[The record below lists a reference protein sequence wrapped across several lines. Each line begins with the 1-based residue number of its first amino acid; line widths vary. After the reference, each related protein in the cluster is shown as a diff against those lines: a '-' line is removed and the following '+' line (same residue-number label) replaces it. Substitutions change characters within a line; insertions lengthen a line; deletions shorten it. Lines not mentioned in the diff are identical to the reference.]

1 MLGSMLDSICTVQC
15 ISDEGLAYKFT
26 CRLLSNKVPRIGL
39 SYPSGK
45 LYGVNVRK
53 HPRISVSFWA
63 PILEPVTEGG
73 RTILNPVGEGSIVDM
88 SEGGCRI
95 MTNNQYKVNDTIYL
109 SFEYKEGKE
118 PLSFKEKS
126 GWLDLCLM
134 V

>member
-1 MLGSMLDSICTVQC
+1 M
-15 ISDEGLAYKFT
+15 
-26 CRLLSNKVPRIGL
+26 
-39 SYPSGK
+39 
-45 LYGVNVRK
+45 
-53 HPRISVSFWA
+53 FWA

-73 RTILNPVGEGSIVDM
+73 KAILKPVGKGSIVDM

-95 MTNNQYKVNDTIYL
+95 MTNNKYKVNGTIYL